1 MEILK
6 DYYEKFFNGSSNEK
20 NINPGKTF
28 ESYFITFDTVSSL
41 ELMRRPDIIEH
52 KDPENQYLGLTH
64 LAYEVDR
71 REMVDLK
78 AKELQGA
85 GFPILNGPR
94 ITGDGYY
101 EFETLDP
108 DNNRIE
114 VTCST

>member
-1 MEILK
+1 MEVLRVNIRTSLI
-6 DYYEKFFNGSSNEK
+6 ESSNEK
-20 NINPGKTF
+20 YINPEKNF
-28 ESYFITFDTVSSL
+28 ESYFITHDTGSSL